1 MMFTNIALHQQPHHF
16 PHSLQQANQDHYR
29 DPLFVSPLS
38 TVAHQGNLPQ
48 GPSRQRLQKPQQY
61 AHPLSRSVSLS
72 RSHSRQDSSFNESIP
87 KSEASEYMLR
97 RKTPNGTLAAGY
109 DGRPV
114 EWTARPHA
122 IKHILMPMSHTIGEP
137 KYQPRLP
144 DWAGDQSPSGVA
156 QSLASCDQAQR
167 QLLGHGGTLE
177 NSGSDGEITIPDRR
191 RSGHLAIGFDS
202 VLNQGSILHQYG
214 KLAGDQ
220 PTPTVLQPMWPPC
233 VGLTSLNTPGLYGPY
248 WPDGAFVPY
257 RPAPLRDPRYPNQL
271 REDTALRSSYLH
283 ALYNNKED
291 WSIPLDQSG
300 FRHDQSH
307 QAYKYAGNIE
317 CSNQFPSTQIED
329 QNPRFPYSPDRRILQ
344 QHHIPLVHR
353 GKPDVSRSMSDTS
366 DATWGTTRISDP
378 NQTIITQAEF
388 QNSGVQANHL
398 FKDKVLM
405 WAHRI
410 YESLLSSMNQSHRNG
425 YQHGDRQLQ
434 SAVYPKAP
442 PRQSCLNSSRNHG
455 SISRTQKNFQIRTG
469 ASPED
474 LRTPPDHE
482 ERWQPC
488 HPSYSH
494 MPNDRSTLSQ
504 SFRISSPRRLNR
516 NSPLKWQSNDQPYTL
531 QYSGSHVQSPSAVSS
546 TQYQNDLSP
555 SNAATSALEMLER
568 LCEESGWQW
577 IDGMLLGGCLAYG
590 LGNYAKAMDWYRK
603 VLSCDP
609 K

>member
-1 MMFTNIALHQQPHHF
+1 MFTNIALHQHPHHF
-16 PHSLQQANQDHYR
+16 PHSLQQANQDPYR
-29 DPLFVSPLS
+29 DPLFASPLS
-38 TVAHQGNLPQ
+38 NVAHQGTVHHGHIQ
-48 GPSRQRLQKPQQY
+48 QRLQKPQQY

-72 RSHSRQDSSFNESIP
+72 RSHSRHDSSLNESTP

-122 IKHILMPMSHTIGEP
+122 IKHILMPMSHSLGEP
-137 KYQPRLP
+137 KYPPRLP
-144 DWAGDQSPSGVA
+144 GDQSPSGV
-156 QSLASCDQAQR
+156 QNLALRDQAQR
-167 QLLGHGGTLE
+167 QLLGHGATLE
-177 NSGSDGEITIPDRR
+177 NSGSDGEMTVLDRR
-191 RSGHLAIGFDS
+191 RSGHPAIGLDS

-220 PTPTVLQPMWPPC
+220 PSPTALQPMWPPC
-233 VGLTSLNTPGLYGPY
+233 VGLTSLNTPRPYGPC

-271 REDTALRSSYLH
+271 REDPALRSSYLH
-283 ALYNNKED
+283 ALYNTQAD
-291 WSIPLDQSG
+291 WNIPLDQSG
-300 FRHDQSH
+300 FRYDQSY
-307 QAYKYAGNIE
+307 QASKHAGNIE
-317 CSNQFPSTQIED
+317 CSNNFAATQIED
-329 QNPRFPYSPDRRILQ
+329 QNPRFPYSPDRSILQ

-353 GKPDVSRSMSDTS
+353 GKPELSRSMSDMT
-366 DATWGTTRISDP
+366 DATWGATRISGP
-378 NQTIITQAEF
+378 TQPIITQAEF

-398 FKDKVLM
+398 FKDKVLV

-410 YESLLSSMNQSHRNG
+410 YESLLSSINHSHRNS
-425 YQHGDRQLQ
+425 YHHGDRQLQ

-455 SISRTQKNFQIRTG
+455 STSRTQENLQVRIG
-469 ASPED
+469 ASPDD
-474 LRTPPDHE
+474 LRTPPEPE

-488 HPSYSH
+488 HLSYSH
-494 MPNDRSTLSQ
+494 IPNDRSTLSQ
-504 SFRISSPRRLNR
+504 SFHISSPRRLNR
-516 NSPLKWQSNDQPYTL
+516 NCPLKWQSNDQHHSL
-531 QYSGSHVQSPSAVSS
+531 QYSGSHKQSPSAVS
-546 TQYQNDLSP
+546 TQYQNELSP

>member
-1 MMFTNIALHQQPHHF
+1 MFTNIALHQQPNHF
-16 PHSLQQANQDHYR
+16 SHSLQQANQDHYR
-29 DPLFVSPLS
+29 DPPFVSPLS
-38 TVAHQGNLPQ
+38 TVSHQSTVRH
-48 GPSRQRLQKPQQY
+48 GPCQQRLQKPQQY
-61 AHPLSRSVSLS
+61 AYPLSRSVSLS
-72 RSHSRQDSSFNESIP
+72 RSHSRQDSSFNESTP

-137 KYQPRLP
+137 KYQPRLL
-144 DWAGDQSPSGVA
+144 DWAVDQPPSSVV
-156 QSLASCDQAQR
+156 QNLASRDQAQN

-177 NSGSDGEITIPDRR
+177 NSVSDIEIKVVDRR
-191 RSGHLAIGFDS
+191 HSGHPAIGLDS

-233 VGLTSLNTPGLYGPY
+233 VGLTSLNAPGPYGPY

-271 REDTALRSSYLH
+271 RENPAPRSCYLNS
-283 ALYNNKED
+283 LYNTQKD
-291 WSIPLDQSG
+291 WNIPLDQSG
-300 FRHDQSH
+300 FRYDQSH
-307 QAYKYAGNIE
+307 QASKYVGNVE
-317 CSNQFPSTQIED
+317 CSNHYPATQIEN
-329 QNPRFPYSPDRRILQ
+329 QNLRFQYSHNRNILQ

-353 GKPDVSRSMSDTS
+353 GKPDLSRSISDMSDVN
-366 DATWGTTRISDP
+366 WGTRISGP
-378 NQTIITQAEF
+378 TQPIITQPEF
-388 QNSGVQANHL
+388 QNSGIQANHV

-410 YESLLSSMNQSHRNG
+410 YESLLSSMNHPHRDG
-425 YQHGDRQLQ
+425 HHLGDRQLQ
-434 SAVYPKAP
+434 SAVHLKAP
-442 PRQSCLNSSRNHG
+442 PQSCLNSSRNHG
-455 SISRTQKNFQIRTG
+455 SINRTQENLQVRIG
-469 ASPED
+469 ASPEG
-474 LRTPPDHE
+474 LRTPPEHE

-488 HPSYSH
+488 HLSYSH
-494 MPNDRSTLSQ
+494 ISNDRSTLSQ
-504 SFRISSPRRLNR
+504 SFCISPPRRLNG
-516 NSPLKWQSNDQPYTL
+516 NFPLKWQVNDQHHSL
-531 QYSGSHVQSPSAVSS
+531 QYSGSHIQTPATISS
-546 TQYQNDLSP
+546 TQYQNDPSP
-555 SNAATSALEMLER
+555 SNAATSALDMLER

-603 VLSCDP
+603 VLSSDT